1 MSFAYRVATRKR
13 VALLQERE
21 AKNGYD
27 KFRRIEIRKAQLK
40 LNTTRHEWIIRELL
54 DSVGYK
60 YIFQKGFLDAGKI
73 MIVDFYLPKPRKIVI
88 EIDGTSHVGTKDRI
102 KDAVRD
108 AYFQERGIRVVRMT
122 NEEAEM
128 MTIDELKGLLSKKAA
143 LSQDVHDAAFTNW
156 AKNNY

>member
-1 MSFAYRVATRKR
+1 MSYAYRVATRKR
-13 VALLQERE
+13 VATLQERE

-27 KFRRIEIRKAQLK
+27 KFRRIEIRKAQLR
-40 LNTTRHEWIIRELL
+40 LNTTKHEWIIRELL

-88 EIDGTSHVGTKDRI
+88 EIDGTSHAGTKDKI

-108 AYFQERGIRVVRMT
+108 AYFQEIRIVTGKQIGRAHV
-122 NEEAEM
+122 
-128 MTIDELKGLLSKKAA
+128 
-143 LSQDVHDAAFTNW
+143 
-156 AKNNY
+156 